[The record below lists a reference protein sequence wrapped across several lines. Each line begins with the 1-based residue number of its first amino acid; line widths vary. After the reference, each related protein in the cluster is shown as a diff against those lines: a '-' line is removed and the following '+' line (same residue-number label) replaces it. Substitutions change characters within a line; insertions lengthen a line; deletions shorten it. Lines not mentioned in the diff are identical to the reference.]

1 MVNKN
6 VLKSAI
12 EILTNTNKSLS
23 DKLKTASNKKEKEKI
38 KNEMARNQSMIL
50 DYNFRLNKENE

>member
-23 DKLKTASNKKEKEKI
+23 DKLKTASSKKEKEKI

-50 DYNFRLNKENE
+50 DYNFRLNTENE

>member
-23 DKLKTASNKKEKEKI
+23 NKLKATSDKKEKEKI

-50 DYNFRLNKENE
+50 DYNFRLKKENE